1 MCLQELS
8 DLKSEHEAL
17 MNDLSVRESNI
28 KEIEKEQS
36 LKNLA
41 WNNEKASLETKVSF
55 HFIKLFAFTVV
66 KVLFFYNDFI
76 LYNDISK

>member
-28 KEIEKEQS
+28 KEIEKEQNQ
-36 LKNLA
+36 KNLA

-55 HFIKLFAFTVV
+55 HFIRLFVFYLS
-66 KVLFFYNDFI
+66 KSIIFFI
-76 LYNDISK
+76 MTLY